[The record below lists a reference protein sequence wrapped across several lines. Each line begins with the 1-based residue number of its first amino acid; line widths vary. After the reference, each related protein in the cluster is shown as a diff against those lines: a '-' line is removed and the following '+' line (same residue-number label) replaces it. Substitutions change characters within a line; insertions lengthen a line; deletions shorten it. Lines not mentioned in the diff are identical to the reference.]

1 MSLISD
7 LAGRISRLWGEV
19 NKLKELIE
27 NLEQLQPAAGQAGSK
42 IDGAISDASAL
53 VSRLGGS
60 GFRQEL
66 LEDILSPVRNAPDV
80 SGISAALSGDI
91 SEKEQDK
98 QEKLGQIYVAQQEKA
113 ALEAEET

>member
-1 MSLISD
+1 MSISD
-7 LAGRISRLWGEV
+7 LASKISRLWGEV
-19 NKLKELIE
+19 KKLSELIE
-27 NLEQLQPAAGQAGSK
+27 NLKPLQSDAGQAGSK

-53 VSRLGGS
+53 VSKLGGS
-60 GFRQEL
+60 GFRSEL

-91 SEKEQDK
+91 SEKEKEK
-98 QEKLGQIYVAQQEKA
+98 QEKEGQMYVAQQEKA